1 MSNSSRT
8 PFTGPEWAA
17 IFGIILVW
25 GLNNAAAKLATEAL
39 PPLFMGG
46 MRFLVALVC
55 LIPFLRPPWPPWRQV
70 LPLVMLAGPLHFG
83 LVYIAFAMVHNLSPI
98 VVALQLWIPM
108 TALAAWLI
116 LKESMPRAAIAGM
129 LIAFAGVVWMSL
141 DPHGAADLPG
151 IAIGIFASALWALA
165 TVLMRRA
172 PGIRP
177 LKMQGLTSLAAAPVL
192 LAASFAFEPDVVQRA
207 QAASPFVWSLVIFA
221 AVASTVGATALLFW
235 LVQRREAG
243 RVTPWF
249 LLTPLVSCTIG
260 IVFMGDRITPQLVGG
275 GLATMAG
282 VALVALSE
290 RRAAQQASS
299 AT

>member
-1 MSNSSRT
+1 MNTSPRT
-8 PFTGPEWAA
+8 PFTPAEWGA
-17 IFGIILVW
+17 IALIILVW
-25 GLNNAAAKLATEAL
+25 GLNNAAAKIATEAL

-46 MRFLVALVC
+46 MRFLVALLL
-55 LIPFLRPPWPPWRQV
+55 LIPFLKPPWPPWRQM
-70 LPLVMLAGPLHFG
+70 LPLVLLAGPLHFG
-83 LVYIAFAMVHNLSPI
+83 LVYVAFAMVHNLSPI

-108 TALAAWLI
+108 TALFAWLM
-116 LKESMPRAAIAGM
+116 LKETMPRAAIAGM
-129 LIAFAGVVWMSL
+129 VIAFAGVAWMSL

-151 IAIGIFASALWALA
+151 LAIGVLASALWAVA
-165 TVLMRRA
+165 TVLMRKA
-172 PGIRP
+172 PSIRP

-192 LAASFAFEPDVVQRA
+192 LAASFAFEPRVVEKA
-207 QAASPFVWSLVIFA
+207 VAAPPFIWALVVFA

-260 IVFMGDRITPQLVGG
+260 VGLMGDTVTPQLIGG
-275 GLATMAG
+275 GLATMVG

>member
-1 MSNSSRT
+1 MSNSPRT
-8 PFTGPEWAA
+8 PFTGVEWAA

-25 GLNNAAAKLATEAL
+25 GLNNAAAKVATEAL

-46 MRFLVALVC
+46 ARFAVAL
-55 LIPFLRPPWPPWRQV
+55 LFLLPFMKPPWPPWRQM
-70 LPLVMLAGPLHFG
+70 LPLVLLAGPLHFG
-83 LVYIAFAMVHNLSPI
+83 LIYIAFAMVDNLSPI

-108 TALAAWLI
+108 TALFAWLM
-116 LKESMPRAAIAGM
+116 LGETMPRAAIAGM
-129 LIAFAGVVWMSL
+129 LVAFGGVAWMSL
-141 DPHGAADLPG
+141 DPKAAADLPG
-151 IAIGIFASALWALA
+151 LAISVVASALWAIA

-192 LAASFAFEPDVVQRA
+192 LAASFAFEPDVVQKA
-207 QAASPFVWSLVIFA
+207 TTATPFIWVLVVYAAL
-221 AVASTVGATALLFW
+221 ASTVAATALMFW

-260 IVFMGDRITPQLVGG
+260 VAFMGDTVTVQLVGG
-275 GLATMAG
+275 GLATMVG

-290 RRAAQQASS
+290 RKAAQQASS
-299 AT
+299 TT

>member
-1 MSNSSRT
+1 MSSPRT
-8 PFTGPEWAA
+8 PFTGAEWAA

-25 GLNNAAAKLATEAL
+25 GLNNAAAKVATQAL

-46 MRFLVALVC
+46 ARFAVALLFLV
-55 LIPFLRPPWPPWRQV
+55 PFMKRPWPPWRQM
-70 LPLVMLAGPLHFG
+70 LPLVLLAGPLHFG
-83 LVYIAFAMVHNLSPI
+83 LVYVAFAMVHNLSPI

-116 LKESMPRAAIAGM
+116 LKETMPRAAIAGM
-129 LIAFAGVVWMSL
+129 LIAFGGVAWMSL
-141 DPHGAADLPG
+141 DPHGAADLAG
-151 IAIGIFASALWALA
+151 IAIGVAASALWAVA
-165 TVLMRRA
+165 TVLMRKA
-172 PGIRP
+172 PSIRP

-192 LAASFAFEPDVVQRA
+192 LAASFAFEPNVVQKA
-207 QAASPFVWSLVIFA
+207 TTATPFIWGLVVYAALF
-221 AVASTVGATALLFW
+221 STVGATALLFW

-260 IVFMGDRITPQLVGG
+260 VGFMGDKLTPQLLGG
-275 GLATMAG
+275 GLATMVG

>member
-1 MSNSSRT
+1 VNTSPRT
-8 PFTGPEWAA
+8 PFTPAEWGA
-17 IFGIILVW
+17 IALIILVW
-25 GLNNAAAKLATEAL
+25 GLNNAAAKIATEAL

-46 MRFLVALVC
+46 MRFLVALLL
-55 LIPFLRPPWPPWRQV
+55 LIPFLKPPWPPWRQM
-70 LPLVMLAGPLHFG
+70 LPLVLLAGPLHFG
-83 LVYIAFAMVHNLSPI
+83 LVYVAFAMVHNLSPI

-108 TALAAWLI
+108 TALFAWLM
-116 LKESMPRAAIAGM
+116 LKETMPRAAVAGM
-129 LIAFAGVVWMSL
+129 LIAFAGVAWMSL

-151 IAIGIFASALWALA
+151 LAIGVLA
-165 TVLMRRA
+165 TVLMRKA
-172 PGIRP
+172 PSIRP

-192 LAASFAFEPDVVQRA
+192 LAASFAFEPRVVEKA
-207 QAASPFVWSLVIFA
+207 VAATPFIWALVVFA

-260 IVFMGDRITPQLVGG
+260 VGLMGDTVTPQLIGG
-275 GLATMAG
+275 GLATMVG

-290 RRAAQQASS
+290 RRAAQQAASP
-299 AT
+299 T

>member
-1 MSNSSRT
+1 VSTSPRT
-8 PFTGPEWAA
+8 PFTPAEWAA
-17 IFGIILVW
+17 IALIILVW
-25 GLNNAAAKLATEAL
+25 GLNNAAAKIATEAL

-46 MRFLVALVC
+46 MRFLVALLL
-55 LIPFLRPPWPPWRQV
+55 LIPFLKPPWPPWRQM
-70 LPLVMLAGPLHFG
+70 LPLVLLAGPLHFG
-83 LVYIAFAMVHNLSPI
+83 LVYVAFAMVHNLSPI

-108 TALAAWLI
+108 TALFAWLM
-116 LKESMPRAAIAGM
+116 LKETMPRAAVAGM
-129 LIAFAGVVWMSL
+129 VIAFAGVAWMSL

-151 IAIGIFASALWALA
+151 LAIGVLASALWAVA
-165 TVLMRRA
+165 TVLMRKA
-172 PGIRP
+172 PSIRP

-192 LAASFAFEPDVVQRA
+192 LAASFAFEPGVVEKA
-207 QAASPFVWSLVIFA
+207 VAAPPFIWALVVFA

-260 IVFMGDRITPQLVGG
+260 VGLMGDTVTPQLIGG
-275 GLATMAG
+275 GLATMVG

-290 RRAAQQASS
+290 RRAAQQAASP
-299 AT
+299 T

>member
-1 MSNSSRT
+1 
-8 PFTGPEWAA
+8 
-17 IFGIILVW
+17 
-25 GLNNAAAKLATEAL
+25 
-39 PPLFMGG
+39 
-46 MRFLVALVC
+46 
-55 LIPFLRPPWPPWRQV
+55 
-70 LPLVMLAGPLHFG
+70 
-83 LVYIAFAMVHNLSPI
+83 MVDNLSPI

-108 TALAAWLI
+108 TALFAWVI
-116 LKESMPRAAIAGM
+116 LKETMPRAAIAGM

-151 IAIGIFASALWALA
+151 LAIGVLASALWAVA
-165 TVLMRRA
+165 TVLMRKA
-172 PGIRP
+172 PGVRP

-192 LAASFAFEPDVVQRA
+192 LAASFAFEPNVVEK
-207 QAASPFVWSLVIFA
+207 AAAATPFIWSLVVYA

-260 IVFMGDRITPQLVGG
+260 VGFMGDKVTVQLVGG
-275 GLATMAG
+275 GLATMVG

-290 RRAAQQASS
+290 RRAAQQ
-299 AT
+299 

>member
-1 MSNSSRT
+1 MSNSPRT
-8 PFTGPEWAA
+8 PFTGAEWAA

-25 GLNNAAAKLATEAL
+25 GLNNAAAKVATEAL

-46 MRFLVALVC
+46 ARFLIALVF
-55 LIPFLRPPWPPWRQV
+55 LIPFMRPPWPPWRQM
-70 LPLVMLAGPLHFG
+70 LPLVLLAGPLHFG

-116 LKESMPRAAIAGM
+116 LKETMPRPAVAGM
-129 LIAFAGVVWMSL
+129 LIAFAGVAWMSL

-151 IAIGIFASALWALA
+151 IIIGVIASALWAVA
-165 TVLMRRA
+165 TVLMRKA

-192 LAASFAFEPDVVQRA
+192 LAASFAFEPDVVQKA
-207 QAASPFVWSLVIFA
+207 TTATPFIWSLVVYA
-221 AVASTVGATALLFW
+221 ALASTVGATALLFW

-260 IVFMGDRITPQLVGG
+260 VAFMGDKVTVQLVGG
-275 GLATMAG
+275 GLATMVG

>member
-1 MSNSSRT
+1 VNSSPRT
-8 PFTGPEWAA
+8 PFTGAEWAA

-46 MRFLVALVC
+46 MRFLIALILLV
-55 LIPFLRPPWPPWRQV
+55 PFLKPPWPPWRQI
-70 LPLVMLAGPLHFG
+70 LPLVLLAGPLHFG
-83 LVYIAFAMVHNLSPI
+83 LIYVAFAMVDNLSPI

-108 TALAAWLI
+108 TALFAWVI
-116 LKESMPRAAIAGM
+116 LKETMPRAAIAGM

-151 IAIGIFASALWALA
+151 LAIGVLASALWAVA
-165 TVLMRRA
+165 TVLMRKA

-177 LKMQGLTSLAAAPVL
+177 LKMQGLTSLAGAPVL
-192 LAASFAFEPDVVQRA
+192 LAASFAFEPNVVQK
-207 QAASPFVWSLVIFA
+207 AAAATPFIWSLVAYA

-260 IVFMGDRITPQLVGG
+260 VGFLGDTVTPQLIGG
-275 GLATMAG
+275 GLATMVG

-290 RRAAQQASS
+290 RRATQQASS